1 MSRPAFWIDALAL
14 GIICIICAQFFEQLF
29 LFAIIW
35 LVYDILA
42 ILGIL
47 FFHLMCFCYLNRLR
61 RLGIC
66 VWYFVPMAQV
76 PCPQVPCPHVSRRTI
91 FIYPYPSQEL
101 RFMCQSCCPQSVG
114 HQVPQVPKSPSFDP
128 KKLCHFVSRKAR
140 WCNQRGPHA
149 VVRRDGEAGE
159 GWMRRL

>member
-1 MSRPAFWIDALAL
+1 M
-14 GIICIICAQFFEQLF
+14 IICAQFFEQLF

-42 ILGIL
+42 SHSSSHVFLLSEQTPSRWYLCVIL
-47 FFHLMCFCYLNRLR
+47 C
-61 RLGIC
+61 
-66 VWYFVPMAQV
+66 PQV

-128 KKLCHFVSRKAR
+128 KKVCHFVSRKAR
-140 WCNQRGPHA
+140 WCNQRRPNA

-159 GWMRRL
+159 GSDETALTSNYLDK